1 VARTFTGAGYGMVFV
16 FGVRAAGMYM
26 ITTTTLARQRA
37 LLPRAVSA
45 VSYLGAAFLL
55 VTTTFHPV
63 TLLVFPGWV
72 VLISVVLLYGAA
84 RPRASAAVPD
94 PLRPSMT
101 RSAPLPGQRTT
112 P

>member
-1 VARTFTGAGYGMVFV
+1 VFV

-26 ITTTTLARQRA
+26 ITTTILARQRA
-37 LLPRAVSA
+37 LLPRAVSV
-45 VSYLGAAFLL
+45 VSYLGAACLL

-72 VLISVVLLYGAA
+72 VLLSAVLLYGAG
-84 RPRASAAVPD
+84 RPRASAAAAD

-101 RSAPLPGQRTT
+101 RPAPLPDRRTN